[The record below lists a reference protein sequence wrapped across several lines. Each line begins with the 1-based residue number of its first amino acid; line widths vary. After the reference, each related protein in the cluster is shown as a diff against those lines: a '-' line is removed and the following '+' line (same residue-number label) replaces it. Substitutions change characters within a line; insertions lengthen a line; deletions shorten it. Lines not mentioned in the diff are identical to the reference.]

1 MPILTQAEYVLGDIL
16 VRYQAPTDRPDAW
29 GLVVLP
35 AHLRDRTRMPRE
47 WLDTPAVRGLPSAW
61 NRIAAWEVDPLVHA
75 HVTGDALPG
84 GYAQG
89 RTLRYS
95 ATTQGL
101 TVREHG
107 CVAGDGRTVM
117 RTILVSSQGLRCVHE
132 VSHASGSGAIEF
144 RITAENRSE
153 KALSI
158 EFLSSF
164 SLGGIT
170 PFAADDAAGRL
181 KIHRFRSAWCA
192 EGRLETC
199 SVEALQLE
207 RSWTGHGVR
216 SERFGQAGSLPA
228 NGWFPFVGIED
239 TTAGVTWAAQI
250 ASPATWHLEISRR
263 ADQVAL
269 SGGGADR
276 LLGEWRKVLAPGESF
291 SAPPAWVTVIEGGLE
306 AAGSRM
312 VTEHRRRAAARPPGE
327 DEMPVIFNEWCTSW
341 GQPTHE
347 KLALLAAKLS
357 GSGVKYLVIDD
368 GWAERVGDKFQQNG
382 DWRVNRK
389 AFPGGLRV
397 TADAI
402 RAHGLVPGLWFE
414 FEAVNPGSDAWS
426 ETSHQLHRD
435 GVPLQVGPRR
445 FWDFRDPWVHDY
457 LADRV
462 LARLRDD
469 GFGYLKVDC
478 NDSTGPGVDGPESP
492 GENLRQHI
500 AGVQRFLERLR
511 SELPGLV
518 IENCSSGGHRLEPSM
533 LALTAMSSISD
544 AHETP
549 DLPIIAAN
557 LNSLVWSAQKQIW
570 VVVRRGDTV
579 QRLAYSLA
587 ASFLGRMCLSGD
599 IQVLDETALRFL
611 CEAMDFYR
619 EVAPVIRDGE
629 FRCRRNI
636 GESYQHPTGWQVVT
650 VEAGHQLLVVWHRF
664 GGAASD
670 MEIHLPG
677 THRWRVKRILNP
689 ETDMPIISESNLI
702 WRNDTE
708 WSGNVLLLV
717 QS

>member
-1 MPILTQAEYVLGDIL
+1 MPILTQAEYVLGDVL
-16 VRYQAPTDRPDAW
+16 VRFQAPADRPDAW

-35 AHLRDRTRMPRE
+35 VHLRDRTLMPRE
-47 WLDTPAVRGLPSAW
+47 WLEAPAVRGLPSAW
-61 NRIAAWEVDPLVHA
+61 NRISAWEIDPLVHA

-89 RTLRYS
+89 RTLRHS

-101 TVREHG
+101 TVQEHG
-107 CVAGDGRTVM
+107 CVSEDARTVV
-117 RTILVSSQGLRCVHE
+117 RTTLVSTRGFYCVHE
-132 VSHASGSGAIEF
+132 VIHSLGSGVIEI
-144 RITAENRSE
+144 RTTAENRSE

-158 EFLSSF
+158 ELLSSF
-164 SLGGIT
+164 SVGGIT

-181 KIHRFRSAWCA
+181 KIHRFRSAWSA
-192 EGRLETC
+192 EGRPETC

-207 RSWTGHGVR
+207 RSWTGHGMR
-216 SERFGQAGSLPA
+216 SERFGQAGSLPV

-239 TTAGVTWAAQI
+239 STAGVTWAAQI

-263 ADQVAL
+263 ADQLAL

-276 LLGEWRKVLAPGESF
+276 LLGEWHKVLAPGESF
-291 SAPPAWVTVIEGGLE
+291 TAPPAWVTVIQGGLE
-306 AAGSRM
+306 AVCSRL
-312 VTEHRRRAAARPPGE
+312 VTEQRRRAAARPPGE
-327 DEMPVIFNEWCTSW
+327 DDMPVVFNEWCTSW
-341 GQPTHE
+341 GHPTHDR
-347 KLALLAAKLS
+347 LVHLAAKLS

-368 GWAERVGDKFQQNG
+368 GWAERKGDRFQQNG
-382 DWRVNRK
+382 DWRVNRR
-389 AFPGGLRV
+389 AFPSGLR
-397 TADAI
+397 TTTDAI
-402 RAHGLVPGLWFE
+402 RSHGLIPGLWFE

-426 ETSHQLHRD
+426 ETAHQLHRD

-469 GFGYLKVDC
+469 GFGYLKIDC

-500 AGVQRFLERLR
+500 AGVQRFLVRLR

-549 DLPIIAAN
+549 DIPIIAAN

-570 VVVRRGDTV
+570 AVVRRGDTV
-579 QRLAYSLA
+579 RRLAYSLA

-599 IQVLDETALRFL
+599 IQMLDETAARFVR
-611 CEAMDFYR
+611 EAVDFYR

-650 VEAGHQLLVVWHRF
+650 VEAGRQLLVVWHRF
-664 GGAASD
+664 GGAASG
-670 MEIHLPG
+670 MEINLPG
-677 THRWRVKRILNP
+677 AANWRVERTLDP
-689 ETDMPIISESNLI
+689 ESLGPISTGSRLM
-702 WRNDTE
+702 WSSATE
-708 WSGNVLLLV
+708 WSGGVLLLATE
-717 QS
+717 

>member
-35 AHLRDRTRMPRE
+35 ARLRGRTVMPRE
-47 WLDTPAVRGLPSAW
+47 WLETPAVCGLPSAW

-95 ATTQGL
+95 STTKGL
-101 TVREHG
+101 AVQEHG
-107 CVAGDGRTVM
+107 CVTGDGRTVV
-117 RTILVSSQGLRCVHE
+117 RTTLASARGLHCVHE
-132 VSHASGSGAIEF
+132 VSHSFGSGVIEI
-144 RITAENRSE
+144 RTTAENRSE
-153 KALSI
+153 KAVVL

-164 SLGGIT
+164 SIGGIT
-170 PFAADDAAGRL
+170 PFVADDAAGRL
-181 KIHRFRSAWCA
+181 KIHRYRSAWCA

-199 SVEALQLE
+199 SVESLQLE

-216 SERFGQAGSLPA
+216 SERFGQAGSLPV

-263 ADQVAL
+263 ADQLAI
-269 SGGGADR
+269 SGAGADR
-276 LLGEWRKVLAPGESF
+276 LLGEWHKVLAPGESF
-291 SAPPAWVTVIEGGLE
+291 TAPSAWVTVVEGGLE
-306 AAGSRM
+306 VVGNRL
-312 VTEHRRRAAARPPGE
+312 VTEQRRRAVARPPGE
-327 DEMPVIFNEWCTSW
+327 NDMPVVFNEWCTSW
-341 GQPTHE
+341 GHPTHD
-347 KLALLAAKLS
+347 KLVQLASRLS
-357 GSGVKYLVIDD
+357 GTGVKYLVIDD
-368 GWAERVGDKFQQNG
+368 GWAERAGEKFQQNG
-382 DWRVNRK
+382 DWRVNRR
-389 AFPGGLRV
+389 AFPGGLRA

-402 RAHGLVPGLWFE
+402 RGHGLVPGLWFE

-426 ETSHQLHRD
+426 ETDHQLQRD
-435 GVPLQVGPRR
+435 GVPLQVGSRR

-457 LADRV
+457 LANRV

-469 GFGYLKVDC
+469 GFGYLKIDC
-478 NDSTGPGVDGPESP
+478 NDSIGPGVDGPESP

-500 AGVQRFLERLR
+500 AGVHQFLKRLQ

-533 LALTAMSSISD
+533 LALSAMSSISD

-549 DLPIIAAN
+549 DMPIIAAN
-557 LNSLVWSAQKQIW
+557 LNPLIWSAQKQIW
-570 VVVRRGDTV
+570 AVVRHGDTV
-579 QRLAYSLA
+579 RRLAYSLA

-599 IQVLDETALRFL
+599 ILLLGEAAARFVRN
-611 CEAMDFYR
+611 AVDFYR

-629 FRCRRNI
+629 FRCMRNI

-650 VEAGHQLLVVWHRF
+650 VKAGRQLLVVWHRF
-664 GGAASD
+664 GGAASG
-670 MEIHLPG
+670 MEISLPA
-677 THRWRVKRILNP
+677 THRWCLKRMLSAEP
-689 ETDMPIISESNLI
+689 DMPICSEDKMI
-702 WRNDTE
+702 WRNAAE

-717 QS
+717 PS